1 MADAIGRDLPALSR
15 MASLTPARLMGLY
28 DRGELAVGKRADI
41 VIMDSELSLKK
52 VILCGEP
59 V

>member
-1 MADAIGRDLPALSR
+1 MADAIGRDMVALSK
-15 MASLTPARLMGLY
+15 MASLTPARLMGFD

-41 VIMDSELSLKK
+41 VVLDGELSVQS
-52 VILCGEP
+52 VILKGEP